1 LDVTYFKPFK
11 TVFRKERNVAMAK
24 NNFLE
29 LDKITLVKW
38 LEKTLQQS
46 LKK

>member
-1 LDVTYFKPFK
+1 VTYFKPFK
-11 TVFRKERNVAMAK
+11 TAFRKERNVAMAK

-29 LDKITLVKW
+29 LDKVTLVEW
-38 LEKTLQQS
+38 LDKVLQQS